1 MVKHQQPPTLYAL
14 CHAWFCEH
22 LTARVANSGRAD
34 GGRPGGP
41 TMGIVGGAPLSC
53 NQTLSA
59 VRTKLR
65 PFFVEH
71 LPAVVRASVLEETSE
86 LLLRK
91 SLGAAGVDCDY
102 GRSILYL
109 ISLLLSKEVKRLKV
123 TLCCYYGCRDM
134 DGVLR
139 TIKKNGSS
147 LEHLELSRSSLLR
160 MDPLLF
166 RNVLTSATRLTSLVV
181 RNICSDAMLKLIGTH
196 CHLLEYLDI
205 ANSKQVSDAGIDW
218 MTCQMQI
225 RDKRDHVFLGGG
237 HVEIPFRNVDHL
249 QSSSSNL
256 NAVTTSSAHAVLS
269 VQEDFDDGLDREG
282 GFGGLG
288 SGLAGGWRHLRRWLA
303 TCVRSSADRGRR
315 HRSSGGGAPPGHC
328 VHDRGRSAGIR
339 GRAGGAGGAGPF
351 STLDYDR
358 ECLVEI
364 KQVPHPICFTL
375 KGKQN

>member
-1 MVKHQQPPTLYAL
+1 MVKHKQPPTLYAL

-22 LTARVANSGRAD
+22 LAARVANSGRGGAD
-34 GGRPGGP
+34 GRAG
-41 TMGIVGGAPLSC
+41 TVGIVGGAPLSC

-71 LPAVVRASVLEETSE
+71 LPAVARASVLEETSE
-86 LLLRK
+86 LLLQK

-139 TIKKNGSS
+139 TIKKNGNS

-218 MTCQMQI
+218 MSCQMQI

-237 HVEIPFRNVDHL
+237 HVEIPFR
-249 QSSSSNL
+249 SSFL
-256 NAVTTSSAHAVLS
+256 LRTFVNA
-269 VQEDFDDGLDREG
+269 R
-282 GFGGLG
+282 
-288 SGLAGGWRHLRRWLA
+288 LRRCHIL
-303 TCVRSSADRGRR
+303 TGKLNVLLQRLFQHLKIVSS
-315 HRSSGGGAPPGHC
+315 
-328 VHDRGRSAGIR
+328 V
-339 GRAGGAGGAGPF
+339 
-351 STLDYDR
+351 
-358 ECLVEI
+358 
-364 KQVPHPICFTL
+364 
-375 KGKQN
+375 